1 VATDGRTEK
10 DVGNATFAYVA
21 DDDMGASDDRNVIP
35 AVAILQAPAA
45 SERLALAFEG
55 SGDGLWDWDLRLGT
69 LFLSPSL
76 KALLGYADDELQNS
90 SDALKALIHPDDF
103 EADAAAIEAHLA
115 DGTPYR
121 QEYRLRHRSG
131 DYRWFLVRGTATRD
145 AEQVPVRFAG
155 TVTDITDQRL
165 GADASLRAYA
175 EELEYSHDCSRR
187 QTEQLAELA
196 LELADA
202 RDNAIAITHTK
213 NVFVA
218 NTSHELRT
226 PMTGILGAADLLL
239 DTSLSA
245 EQRDCVTLIRSAAE
259 NLLRVVNDILDHSK
273 IEAGRVTLEMAEFD
287 LRTVVEDAVDVL
299 AETARRKNLAFGC
312 VIETEVPRIVVGDQ
326 GRLRQILLN
335 LIGNALKFT
344 VDGQVIVK
352 VEVAEESSGDTLC
365 RFRVIDSG
373 VGIPATVQAHL
384 FQSYVQGD
392 ASTARHYGGTGLGLS
407 VSKQFAQLMGGDIGV
422 ESHPGK
428 GSEFWFTA
436 RFARGDHKVVSGP
449 WMTLDDVDVIVATDN
464 ALSREFACSALGILH
479 TPFTV
484 APSARE
490 LAAVL
495 ERERVGA
502 PRPLVVL
509 LDEHWAIQP
518 GARLVHALGASLL
531 RGLFVVGL
539 GPHEETAAATALH
552 VDAWIPYPLRSRV
565 VARTLADVTRLDR
578 GDVRTSKS
586 SRLVTQQFDLD
597 VLVADDDPVGQ
608 LVVRKMLHRL
618 GCRVRLAS
626 DGAEAVR
633 LIEARRYDLVFMDCE
648 MPLLNGFEATAL
660 IRGQE
665 PATARTTIVAVTAHA
680 MRGDRERC
688 LAVGMDDHLS
698 KPFTLSQLETFLARV
713 TGRVAAE
720 TESAEPSGPSALES
734 LPALDS
740 RRAS

>member
-1 VATDGRTEK
+1 
-10 DVGNATFAYVA
+10 
-21 DDDMGASDDRNVIP
+21 MGASDDRNVIP
-35 AVAILQAPAA
+35 AAASLQAAA
-45 SERLALAFEG
+45 ANERIAMAFEG

-69 LFLSPSL
+69 LFLSTSL
-76 KALLGYADDELQNS
+76 KALLGYSDDELSNTVGT
-90 SDALKALIHPDDF
+90 LEALIHPDDY

-115 DGTPYR
+115 DGAPYR

-131 DYRWFLVRGTATRD
+131 DYRWFLVRGLATRD
-145 AEQVPVRFAG
+145 AENVPVRFAG

-165 GADASLRAYA
+165 GADAALRAYA

-202 RDNAIAITHTK
+202 RDNAIAATHTK

-239 DTSLSA
+239 DTSLTA
-245 EQRDCVTLIRSAAE
+245 EQRDCVGLIRGAAE

-273 IEAGRVTLEMAEFD
+273 IEAGKVTLEMAEFD
-287 LRTVVEDAVDVL
+287 LRTVVEDAMDVL
-299 AETARRKNLAFGC
+299 AETARRKSLAFGC

-344 VDGQVIVK
+344 VDGHVVVK
-352 VEVAEESSGDTLC
+352 VDVAEESSGDTLC

-407 VSKQFAQLMGGDIGV
+407 VSKQFARLMGGDIGV
-422 ESHPGK
+422 ESHPGR

-449 WMTLDDVDVIVATDN
+449 WMTLDGLDVIVATDN
-464 ALSREFACSALGILH
+464 ALSRELVCSALGILH

-484 APSARE
+484 ATRDKE

-495 ERERVGA
+495 ERECVGGS
-502 PRPLVVL
+502 RPLVVL
-509 LDEHWAIQP
+509 LDEHWATQP
-518 GARLVHALGASLL
+518 SSRLVQALAAGLL

-565 VARTLADVTRLDR
+565 VARRLADVTRLER
-578 GDVRTSKS
+578 SEVRASKG
-586 SRLVTQQFDLD
+586 SRPIAQPFDLD
-597 VLVADDDPVGQ
+597 VLVADDDSVGQ
-608 LVVRKMLHRL
+608 LVVRKMLQRL
-618 GCRVRLAS
+618 GCRVRLAN
-626 DGAEAVR
+626 DGSEAVR
-633 LIEARRYDLVFMDCE
+633 LVGTRRYDLVFMDCE

-665 PATARTTIVAVTAHA
+665 PDTARTTIVAVTAHA

-688 LAVGMDDHLS
+688 LAAGMDDHLS

-713 TGRVAAE
+713 TGRVAGA
-720 TESAEPSGPSALES
+720 TAIAEPSGASELES
-734 LPALDS
+734 LPALDG

>member
-1 VATDGRTEK
+1 
-10 DVGNATFAYVA
+10 
-21 DDDMGASDDRNVIP
+21 MGASDDRNVIP
-35 AVAILQAPAA
+35 GAASAPAPAA
-45 SERLALAFEG
+45 NERLALAFEG

-69 LFLSPSL
+69 LFLSPSF
-76 KALLGYADDELQNS
+76 KALLGYSDDELSNS

-103 EADAAAIEAHLA
+103 DADAAALEAHLT
-115 DGTPYR
+115 DGVPYR
-121 QEYRLRHRSG
+121 QEYRMRHRSG
-131 DYRWFLVRGTATRD
+131 DYRWFLVRGVATRD
-145 AEQVPVRFAG
+145 AGNVPRRFAG

-165 GADASLRAYA
+165 NADATLRAYT

-187 QTEQLAELA
+187 QAEQLAELA

-202 RDNAIAITHTK
+202 RDNAIATTHTK
-213 NVFVA
+213 NAFVA

-245 EQRDCVTLIRSAAE
+245 EQRDYVALIRGAAE

-273 IEAGRVTLEMAEFD
+273 IEAGKVTLEMAEFD
-287 LRTVVEDAVDVL
+287 LRTVVEDAVEVL
-299 AETARRKNLAFGC
+299 AETARRKGLAFGC
-312 VIETEVPRIVVGDQ
+312 LIETNVPRIVVGDQ

-344 VDGQVIVK
+344 VDGHVLVK
-352 VEVAEESSGDTLC
+352 VDVAQESSGDTLC

-392 ASTARHYGGTGLGLS
+392 ASTARQYGGTGLGLS
-407 VSKQFAQLMGGDIGV
+407 VSKQFAQMMGGDIGV
-422 ESHPGK
+422 ESHPGR

-464 ALSREFACSALGILH
+464 ALSRELVCSALGILH

-484 APSARE
+484 AARDKE
-490 LAAVL
+490 LATVL
-495 ERERVGA
+495 ERERGGNR
-502 PRPLVVL
+502 RPLVVL
-509 LDEHWAIQP
+509 LDEHWAMQP
-518 GARLVHALGASLL
+518 SSRLVQAVAAGLL

-539 GPHEETAAATALH
+539 GPHGETAAATALH

-565 VARTLADVTRLDR
+565 VARTLADVTRLER
-578 GDVRTSKS
+578 SDVRSSKIGQPI
-586 SRLVTQQFDLD
+586 TQQFDLD

-608 LVVRKMLHRL
+608 LVVRKMLQRL
-618 GCRVRLAS
+618 GCRVRLAN

-633 LIEARRYDLVFMDCE
+633 LNGTRRYDLVFMDCE
-648 MPLLNGFEATAL
+648 MPSLNGFEATAQ
-660 IRGQE
+660 IREQE
-665 PATARTTIVAVTAHA
+665 PAGTRTTIVAVTAHA
-680 MRGDRERC
+680 MHGDRERC
-688 LAVGMDDHLS
+688 LAAGMDDHLS
-698 KPFTLSQLETFLARV
+698 KPFTLSQLEAFLARV
-713 TGRVAAE
+713 TGRVAGE
-720 TESAEPSGPSALES
+720 TESVEPSLDSVLDS
-734 LPALDS
+734 LPPLDS

>member
-1 VATDGRTEK
+1 MPA
-10 DVGNATFAYVA
+10 A
-21 DDDMGASDDRNVIP
+21 AS
-35 AVAILQAPAA
+35 LQAPAA
-45 SERLALAFEG
+45 DERLALAFEG

-76 KALLGYADDELQNS
+76 KSLLGYSDDELSNS
-90 SDALKALIHPDDF
+90 SDALKSLIHPDDF
-103 EADAAAIEAHLA
+103 EADAAAIEAHLT

-131 DYRWFLVRGTATRD
+131 DYRWFLVRGAAARD
-145 AEQVPVRFAG
+145 AGNVPVRFAG

-165 GADASLRAYA
+165 SADADLRAYA

-202 RDNAIAITHTK
+202 RDNAIAATHTK

-245 EQRDCVTLIRSAAE
+245 EQRDCVTLIRGAAE

-273 IEAGRVTLEMAEFD
+273 IEAGKVALEIAEFD

-312 VIETEVPRIVVGDQ
+312 VIGTEVPRIVVGDQ

-344 VDGQVIVK
+344 VDGHVVVK
-352 VEVAEESSGDTLC
+352 VDVAEESSGDTLC

-384 FQSYVQGD
+384 FHSYVQGD

-407 VSKQFAQLMGGDIGV
+407 VSRQFAQLMGGDIGV

-436 RFARGDHKVVSGP
+436 RFARGEHKVVSGP
-449 WMTLDDVDVIVATDN
+449 WMTLDGVDVIVATDN
-464 ALSREFACSALGILH
+464 ALSRELVCSALGTLH
-479 TPFTV
+479 TPFTAV
-484 APSARE
+484 TRDKE

-495 ERERVGA
+495 ERERAGA
-502 PRPLVVL
+502 SRPLVVL
-509 LDEHWAIQP
+509 LDEHWAMQP
-518 GARLVHALGASLL
+518 SSRLVHALAAGLL

-539 GPHEETAAATALH
+539 GPHGETAATALH

-565 VARTLADVTRLDR
+565 VARTLADVTRLER
-578 GDVRTSKS
+578 SEVRTSKS
-586 SRLVTQQFDLD
+586 SQPVTRQFDLD

-608 LVVRKMLHRL
+608 LVVRKMLQRL

-626 DGAEAVR
+626 DGSEVVR
-633 LIEARRYDLVFMDCE
+633 LIGARPYDLVFMDCE
-648 MPLLNGFEATAL
+648 MPVLNGFEATAL

-665 PATARTTIVAVTAHA
+665 PPTARTTIVAVTAHA
-680 MRGDRERC
+680 MHGDRERC
-688 LAVGMDDHLS
+688 LAAGMDDHLP

-713 TGRVAAE
+713 TNSVAGE
-720 TESAEPSGPSALES
+720 TESAAPSASALES

>member
-1 VATDGRTEK
+1 
-10 DVGNATFAYVA
+10 
-21 DDDMGASDDRNVIP
+21 MGALDDRNVIP
-35 AVAILQAPAA
+35 ASTSLQAPAA
-45 SERLALAFEG
+45 HDRLALAFEG
-55 SGDGLWDWDLRLGT
+55 SGDGLWDWDLGLGT

-76 KALLGYADDELQNS
+76 KALLGYSDGELSNTS
-90 SDALKALIHPDDF
+90 EALKALIHPDDF
-103 EADAAAIEAHLA
+103 EADATAIEAHLTA
-115 DGTPYR
+115 GTPYR

-131 DYRWFLVRGTATRD
+131 DYRWFLVRGAATRD
-145 AEQVPVRFAG
+145 AGNVPVRFAG
-155 TVTDITDQRL
+155 TLTDITDQRR
-165 GADASLRAYA
+165 GADATLRAYA
-175 EELEYSHDCSRR
+175 DELEYTYDCSRR

-202 RDNAIAITHTK
+202 RDNAIAATHTK

-245 EQRDCVTLIRSAAE
+245 EQRDCVALIRGAAE

-273 IEAGRVTLEMAEFD
+273 IEAGQLTLEMAEFD

-299 AETARRKNLAFGC
+299 TETARRKKLAFGC
-312 VIETEVPRIVVGDQ
+312 VIEPEVPRIVVGDQ

-344 VDGQVIVK
+344 VDGHVVVK
-352 VEVAEESSGDTLC
+352 VDVAEESSGDTLC

-392 ASTARHYGGTGLGLS
+392 ASTARQYGGTGLGLS

-428 GSEFWFTA
+428 GSDFWFTA

-449 WMTLDDVDVIVATDN
+449 WMTLDGADVIVATDN
-464 ALSREFACSALGILH
+464 ALSRELACSALGILH

-484 APSARE
+484 ATSAKE

-509 LDEHWAIQP
+509 LDEHWTMQP
-518 GARLVHALGASLL
+518 SSRLVHALGAGLL

-565 VARTLADVTRLDR
+565 VARTIGDVTRLDK
-578 GDVRTSKS
+578 GDVRASKA
-586 SRLVTQQFDLD
+586 SRPVIQQFDLD
-597 VLVADDDPVGQ
+597 VLLADDDPVGQ
-608 LVVRKMLHRL
+608 LVVRKMLQRL

-626 DGAEAVR
+626 DGADAVR
-633 LIEARRYDLVFMDCE
+633 LIGARRYDLVFMDCE
-648 MPLLNGFEATAL
+648 MPTLNGFEATAL
-660 IRGQE
+660 IRKQE
-665 PATARTTIVAVTAHA
+665 PPTARTTIVAVTAHA
-680 MRGDRERC
+680 MHGDRERC
-688 LAVGMDDHLS
+688 LAAGMDDHLS
-698 KPFTLSQLETFLARV
+698 KPFTLHQLETFLARV
-713 TGRVAAE
+713 TRRVAGE
-720 TESAEPSGPSALES
+720 TESAELSSTSALES
-734 LPALDS
+734 FAALDN